1 MAGAKKPVLY
11 GDLIMRKRNDL
22 QPIKNANTFSN
33 LLYLQYFTMTLQRPR
48 TGTSNEQRPLLSR
61 YIQQQVS
68 WEEMPYSNQVQQPQ
82 LFYQWATTSPKEM
95 NNLVPDL
102 ENSHETKQ
110 YRYATGCEKVPEN
123 KMIFLLYA
131 WTSFELLQTNL
142 LGYLPELGTR
152 QDCPDNMTMFSGF
165 KIVW

>member
-82 LFYQWATTSPKEM
+82 LFYQ
-95 NNLVPDL
+95 
-102 ENSHETKQ
+102 
-110 YRYATGCEKVPEN
+110 
-123 KMIFLLYA
+123 
-131 WTSFELLQTNL
+131 
-142 LGYLPELGTR
+142 
-152 QDCPDNMTMFSGF
+152 
-165 KIVW
+165 